1 MLCLYY
7 PSPVVHAA
15 AAADLDF
22 DFFFGVVNL
31 GTLRKIFLGVTRT
44 GTRSTLD
51 AAQQLKGFCC
61 IVMDK
66 NLGKLCRAW

>member
-7 PSPVVHAA
+7 PSPVVQRPRRI
-15 AAADLDF
+15 LISI
-22 DFFFGVVNL
+22 FFVVVVNL